1 MSNAMSGESEADD
14 SAMSSDSPNSD
25 RPIRAIIVDD
35 EALAR
40 RGIELRLAR
49 FADVTVVAQCEN
61 GRTALEAI
69 TREKPD
75 LMFLDI
81 QMPGMS
87 GFDVLAR
94 LPHESLPMIVFVTAF
109 DRYALE
115 AFDAQAMDYLLK
127 PINDTRFEQALDRV
141 RSAWRQRKA
150 LAQREKLLELLAR
163 MQGAGSVDEQTLRQH
178 LAADAPQ
185 YPEILPI
192 RDDAGT
198 VRLDVSRID
207 WIDAAGDYMC
217 VHADGR
223 TYVLRETMKSLEAV
237 LDPRRF
243 QRVHRSTIVNVQ
255 RVRRLRPHTNG
266 EYFLMLEDGQEI
278 KLSRSYRDRV
288 DQWLQR
294 R

>member
-1 MSNAMSGESEADD
+1 MNDTL
-14 SAMSSDSPNSD
+14 
-25 RPIRAIIVDD
+25 IRTVIVDD
-35 EALAR
+35 EELAR
-40 RGIELRLAR
+40 RGIELRLSQHPDITIVKHCA
-49 FADVTVVAQCEN
+49 N
-61 GRTALEAI
+61 GREAI
-69 TREKPD
+69 AAVAAEQPD

-81 QMPGMS
+81 QMPGLS

-94 LPHESLPMIVFVTAF
+94 LPQESLPMVIFVTAF
-109 DRYALE
+109 DRYALD
-115 AFDAQAMDYLLK
+115 AFEAQAIDYLLK
-127 PINDTRFEQALDRV
+127 PINEARFERALERV
-141 RSAWRQRKA
+141 RSYWRQKNA
-150 LAQREKLLELLAR
+150 FSQREQLMKLLAST
-163 MQGAGSVDEQTLRQH
+163 QGSGTVDEQTLRQY
-178 LAADAPQ
+178 LQADSEPR
-185 YPEILPI
+185 YPRILPI

-198 VRLDVSRID
+198 VRVDVNHID

-237 LDPRRF
+237 LDPRIF

-266 EYFLMLEDGQEI
+266 EYFLTLEDGQEI

-288 DQWLQR
+288 DQLLQR

>member
-1 MSNAMSGESEADD
+1 MT
-14 SAMSSDSPNSD
+14 D

-35 EALAR
+35 EELAR
-40 RGIELRLAR
+40 RGIEIRLGAHP
-49 FADVTVVAQCEN
+49 DVQIVGQCEN
-61 GRTALEAI
+61 GREALEAV

-94 LPHESLPMIVFVTAF
+94 LPHDALPMIVFVTAF
-109 DRYALE
+109 DRFALE
-115 AFDAQAMDYLLK
+115 AFEAQALDYLLK
-127 PINDTRFEQALDRV
+127 PINDVRFTQALERV
-141 RSAWRQRKA
+141 RSFWRQKSA
-150 LAQREKLLELLAR
+150 IAQRDKLMELIAATR
-163 MQGAGSVDEQTLRQH
+163 GTGALDGDELRKQ
-178 LAADAPQ
+178 LDAAVGPE
-185 YPEILPI
+185 YPEVLPI
-192 RDDAGT
+192 RDDNGT

-223 TYVLRETMKSLEAV
+223 THVLRETMKSLEAI
-237 LDPRRF
+237 LDPKVF
-243 QRVHRSTIVNVQ
+243 QRVHRSTIVNIQ

-266 EYFLMLEDGQEI
+266 EYFLTLDDGQEI

-288 DQWLQR
+288 DQLLQR

>member
-1 MSNAMSGESEADD
+1 MSEQ
-14 SAMSSDSPNSD
+14 
-25 RPIRAIIVDD
+25 PIRAIIVDD

-40 RGIELRLAR
+40 RGIEIRLADHP
-49 FADVTVVAQCEN
+49 DVSIVAQCEN
-61 GRTALEAI
+61 GREAI
-69 TREKPD
+69 EAVMREQPD

-81 QMPGMS
+81 QMPGLS

-94 LPHESLPMIVFVTAF
+94 LPHESLPMIIFVTAF
-109 DRYALE
+109 DRYALD
-115 AFDAQAMDYLLK
+115 AFDAQAVDYLLK
-127 PINDTRFEQALDRV
+127 PINDVRFTTALHRV
-141 RSAWRQRKA
+141 RSQWQQRNA
-150 LAQREKLLELLAR
+150 MAQREQLVQLLAAT
-163 MQGAGSVDEQTLRQH
+163 QGSANVDQALLRDQLQTKSRG
-178 LAADAPQ
+178 

-198 VRLDVSRID
+198 VRLEVNKID

-217 VHADGR
+217 VHADGH

-237 LDPRRF
+237 LDPKIF

-266 EYFLMLEDGQEI
+266 EYFLTLDDGQEI

-288 DQWLQR
+288 DQLLQR
-294 R
+294 K

>member
-1 MSNAMSGESEADD
+1 M
-14 SAMSSDSPNSD
+14 SD

-40 RGIELRLAR
+40 RGIEIRLAGHT
-49 FADVTVVAQCEN
+49 DVTIVGQCEN
-61 GRTALEAI
+61 GREAI
-69 TREKPD
+69 ETIAREKPD

-94 LPHESLPMIVFVTAF
+94 LPHEALPMIVFVTAF
-109 DRYALE
+109 DRYALD
-115 AFDAQAMDYLLK
+115 AFEAQALDYLLK
-127 PINDTRFEQALDRV
+127 PINDSRFTQALERV
-141 RSAWRQRKA
+141 RSYSRQRAA
-150 LAQREKLLELLAR
+150 LAQRDKLMQLLAATR
-163 MQGAGSVDEQTLRQH
+163 GSSSLDEEALREQLAGTIE
-178 LAADAPQ
+178 PG
-185 YPEILPI
+185 YPEVLPI
-192 RDDAGT
+192 RDDHGT
-198 VRLDVSRID
+198 VRLDVGRID

-223 TYVLRETMKSLEAV
+223 TYVLRETMKSLEAI
-237 LDPRRF
+237 LDPKIF
-243 QRVHRSTIVNVQ
+243 QRVHRSTIVNIQ

-266 EYFLMLEDGQEI
+266 EYFLTLDDGQEI

-288 DQWLQR
+288 DQLLQR